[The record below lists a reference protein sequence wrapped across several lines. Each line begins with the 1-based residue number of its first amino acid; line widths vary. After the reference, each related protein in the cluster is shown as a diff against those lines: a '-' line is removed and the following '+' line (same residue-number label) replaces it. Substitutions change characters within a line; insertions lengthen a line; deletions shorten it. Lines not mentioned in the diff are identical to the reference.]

1 MKAVQLSRFDPDRL
15 DCRKIKALYVGASGW
30 VIVQA
35 WTLQETFLAAMFA
48 VHRNWPLFSWLGGNR
63 GGERRKKE
71 EKKKKSAHCSVA
83 SLQTFSEFTGETIF
97 LVKTCKC
104 NLWKSHILYLHLI
117 ICNLQVIPSDSQG
130 TPVITVVKNIY
141 SM

>member
-1 MKAVQLSRFDPDRL
+1 MQLSRFDPDRL

-30 VIVQA
+30 VIVLA

-71 EKKKKSAHCSVA
+71 EKKKSAHCSVA
-83 SLQTFSEFTGETIF
+83 SLQNFSGLTAIF

-104 NLWKSHILYLHLI
+104 T
-117 ICNLQVIPSDSQG
+117 VE
-130 TPVITVVKNIY
+130 IT
-141 SM
+141 

>member
-1 MKAVQLSRFDPDRL
+1 MAPKGGGVKAVQLSRFDPDQL
-15 DCRKIKALYVGASGW
+15 DCRKIKALYVGVSGW
-30 VIVQA
+30 VIVLA

-71 EKKKKSAHCSVA
+71 EKKKSAHCSVA
-83 SLQTFSEFTGETIF
+83 SLQKFFRINRENSAIF

-104 NLWKSHILYLHLI
+104 TLEI
-117 ICNLQVIPSDSQG
+117 I
-130 TPVITVVKNIY
+130 
-141 SM
+141 